1 MILYNLITKRMNYF
15 YYKYERGCVKMSVK
29 YFDFEY
35 ELKEIDLAIEILKSD
50 LETDSVQIHTLEDKK
65 KDILQHVYKNLTPWQ
80 TTQVAR
86 HPNRPSFVE
95 YTQSMF
101 SEFIE
106 IHGDRLYGDD
116 KSIITGWATL
126 GGEKFMVIG
135 QEKGKDTLSRVKCN
149 FGMSNPEGYRK
160 ALRVAKIAEKFNKPI
175 LTFVD
180 TPGAYPGIGA
190 EERGQGEA
198 IAKNIMEFFGIK
210 TPIISIV
217 IGEGG
222 SGGAL
227 GIAVADKVFIL
238 EHSIYSVISPESCAS
253 ILWHDSKKAQQASEA
268 LKYTPHYLKEFKVV
282 DQIIPEPIGG
292 AHRDQQLMMDTLSEN
307 ILSSM
312 VLLKKKNMTKLLN
325 ERYDRFRN
333 IGYYTN

>member
-1 MILYNLITKRMNYF
+1 MTTQ
-15 YYKYERGCVKMSVK
+15 

-35 ELKEIDLAIEILKSD
+35 ELKEIDLAIEILKTD
-50 LETDSVQIHTLEDKK
+50 LETDLVQIHALEDQKN
-65 KDILQHVYKNLTPWQ
+65 DILQKLYKDLTPWQ

-86 HPNRPSFVE
+86 HPERLGFVD
-95 YTQSMF
+95 YTKGMF

-106 IHGDRLYGDD
+106 LHGDRLYGDD

-135 QEKGKDTLSRVKCN
+135 QEKGKDTASRVQCN
-149 FGMSNPEGYRK
+149 FGMSSPEGYRK
-160 ALRVAKIAEKFNKPI
+160 ALRVARIAEKFKKPI

-210 TPIISIV
+210 VPILSVV

-268 LKYTPHYLKEFKVV
+268 LKYTPKYLKEFGVV

-292 AHRDQQLMMDTLSEN
+292 AHRNQELMMATLSE
-307 ILSSM
+307 ILLNNTA
-312 VLLKKKNMTKLLN
+312 LLKKKNTTKLLN
-325 ERYDRFRN
+325 ERYDKFRK
-333 IGYYTN
+333 IGYYAK

>member
-1 MILYNLITKRMNYF
+1 M
-15 YYKYERGCVKMSVK
+15 VK
-29 YFDFEY
+29 YLDFEQ
-35 ELKEIDLAIEILKSD
+35 ELKEIDLAIDILQSD
-50 LETDSVQIHTLEDKK
+50 LESDLVQVHALEDQKK
-65 KDILQHVYKNLTPWQ
+65 SILNYLYQDLTPWQ

-86 HPNRPSFVE
+86 HPDRPGFSD
-95 YTQSMF
+95 YTAQMF

-106 IHGDRLYGDD
+106 IHGDRVFGDD
-116 KSIITGWATL
+116 GAIITGWAEL

-135 QEKGKDTLSRVKCN
+135 QEKGKDVHSRIKRN
-149 FGMSNPEGYRK
+149 FGMPNPEGYRK
-160 ALRVAKIAEKFNKPI
+160 ALRAVKIAEKFKKPV

-227 GIAVADKVFIL
+227 GIAVADRVLIL
-238 EHSIYSVISPESCAS
+238 GHAIYSVISPESCAS
-253 ILWHDSKKAQQASEA
+253 ILWHDSTKVQQAAEA
-268 LKYTPHYLKEFKVV
+268 LKYTPKYLKEFGVV
-282 DQIIPEPIGG
+282 DQIISEPVGG
-292 AHRDQQLMMDTLSEN
+292 AHRDPKTIMKTVSSIIIDNLQQLR
-307 ILSSM
+307 
-312 VLLKKKNMTKLLN
+312 KKNIVKLLN
-325 ERYDRFRN
+325 DRYERFRK
-333 IGYYTN
+333 IGYFMNNEIIY

>member
-1 MILYNLITKRMNYF
+1 MMTTQ
-15 YYKYERGCVKMSVK
+15 

-35 ELKEIDLAIEILKSD
+35 ELKEIDLAIEILQND
-50 LETDSVQIHTLEDKK
+50 LETDSVQIHALEDQKN
-65 KDILQHVYKNLTPWQ
+65 DILQKLYTNLTPWQ

-86 HPNRPSFVE
+86 HPERPGFME
-95 YTQSMF
+95 YTKGMF

-106 IHGDRLYGDD
+106 LHGDRLYGDD
-116 KSIITGWATL
+116 RSIITGWATL
-126 GGEKFMVIG
+126 NGEKFMVIG
-135 QEKGKDTLSRVKCN
+135 QEKGKDTASRVQSN
-149 FGMSNPEGYRK
+149 FGMSSPEGYRK
-160 ALRVAKIAEKFNKPI
+160 ALRVARIAEKFKKPI

-210 TPIISIV
+210 VPILSVV

-268 LKYTPHYLKEFKVV
+268 LKYTAKYLKEFGVA

-292 AHRDQQLMMDTLSEN
+292 AHRNQELMMATLSETLLTN
-307 ILSSM
+307 TA
-312 VLLKKKNMTKLLN
+312 LLKKKNTTKLLN
-325 ERYDRFRN
+325 ERYDKFRK
-333 IGYYTN
+333 IGYYANK